1 VCWIWIRRILPGEI
15 QVRHPLLA
23 VRLVSKNRDA
33 GAGTAAA
40 IWAIRSSAIGPGRL
54 GISETKPGAFTAKQ
68 ANITIRFL
76 ESIDATL
83 IEPLNIRSTC
93 APVAE
98 ESPTVPAP
106 IQESAGDSFPTP
118 PSPDLPY
125 DADVAKARKL
135 DDEGKIPVAQQEFD
149 ILAWQA
155 FIVALPDLPADD

>member
-1 VCWIWIRRILPGEI
+1 MP
-15 QVRHPLLA
+15 
-23 VRLVSKNRDA
+23 
-33 GAGTAAA
+33 
-40 IWAIRSSAIGPGRL
+40 GPGRPRRF
-54 GISETKPGAFTAKQ
+54 GRSDRRRSVPVGSASQRPNQEHSRQKQ